1 MKKIV
6 VLVHAL
12 TVEYALEILNGIF
25 SYFTDKQDVQF
36 FVAQTKEPHTDSGI
50 YEYQSWN
57 SVSLL
62 FSTDVDLIIVITG
75 SYSSTISTDALG
87 KTLKK
92 FREKPIISI
101 GADLKVPG
109 SSYLVTECES
119 AYDNVIWHMKHK
131 HGCKRIAFF
140 GANGTG
146 SKESLMRFEA
156 FQNALKK
163 NKLAFDPKLVFNG
176 DFSMGVA
183 KATLEKKYK
192 SADQVDFDA
201 ILCVNDLTA
210 LGVQEHLIE
219 IGANIPDQVKIIGF
233 DDSTYAAQ
241 SHPRLSTMN
250 QNIFLQGKIG
260 AELAYKK
267 LCGEDIPEVTYVP
280 VEPLYKQ
287 SCGCVPL
294 TNNDD
299 IYRDSND
306 KLVHPNDFTNGIR
319 KMTGQYFN
327 TLLSIESIYRLLDL
341 AQTSETI
348 HHFANTLEKI
358 LTALNM
364 PLCMVCFYKKPVM
377 VEKDKDFALPH
388 NASVSMMLDIERKI
402 HDYEIGLEFNPTK
415 TPFPPEYFSDNPGA
429 FMIHPLFSGRKNYGY
444 LVCKITTPNY
454 SMHSVAVKILI
465 NTIAANYEYT
475 RSLSKSK
482 SLSKMNISLQQSN
495 STLDLQSKTDELT
508 KILNRRG
515 FMELGQKTLDL
526 AADARKHGVIYF
538 ADLDGL
544 KKINDSYG
552 HDMGDEAIKAAADV
566 LSQSLRSNDI
576 VGRLSGDEFGAIA
589 IGMKLSQ
596 EKKFR
601 DKINSLCKMISS
613 DRKFPFTLSM
623 SIGAA
628 EFELSDENQIAL
640 TDLLSQADDKLYIEK
655 KQKHKKK

>member
-1 MKKIV
+1 
-6 VLVHAL
+6 
-12 TVEYALEILNGIF
+12 
-25 SYFTDKQDVQF
+25 
-36 FVAQTKEPHTDSGI
+36 
-50 YEYQSWN
+50 
-57 SVSLL
+57 
-62 FSTDVDLIIVITG
+62 
-75 SYSSTISTDALG
+75 
-87 KTLKK
+87 
-92 FREKPIISI
+92 
-101 GADLKVPG
+101 
-109 SSYLVTECES
+109 
-119 AYDNVIWHMKHK
+119 
-131 HGCKRIAFF
+131 
-140 GANGTG
+140 
-146 SKESLMRFEA
+146 
-156 FQNALKK
+156 
-163 NKLAFDPKLVFNG
+163 
-176 DFSMGVA
+176 
-183 KATLEKKYK
+183 
-192 SADQVDFDA
+192 
-201 ILCVNDLTA
+201 
-210 LGVQEHLIE
+210 
-219 IGANIPDQVKIIGF
+219 
-233 DDSTYAAQ
+233 
-241 SHPRLSTMN
+241 
-250 QNIFLQGKIG
+250 
-260 AELAYKK
+260 
-267 LCGEDIPEVTYVP
+267 
-280 VEPLYKQ
+280 
-287 SCGCVPL
+287 
-294 TNNDD
+294 
-299 IYRDSND
+299 
-306 KLVHPNDFTNGIR
+306 
-319 KMTGQYFN
+319 MTGQYFN
-327 TLLSIESIYRLLDL
+327 TLSSIESIYRLLDL

-388 NASVSMMLDIERKI
+388 NASVSMMLDIDRKI

-589 IGMKLSQ
+589 IGMKLSH

-601 DKINSLCKMISS
+601 DKINSLCEMISS